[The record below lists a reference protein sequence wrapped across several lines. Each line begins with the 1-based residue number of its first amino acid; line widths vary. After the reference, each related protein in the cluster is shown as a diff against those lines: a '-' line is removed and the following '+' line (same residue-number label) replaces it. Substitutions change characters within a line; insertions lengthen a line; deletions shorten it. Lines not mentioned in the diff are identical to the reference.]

1 MLSNP
6 APIQANF
13 DSVQELMPENFE
25 IVYHELRSSPVFD
38 LSEDEVM
45 NNVKLVCIFLACD
58 TTNSMGKYIDK
69 SKMVMRACIDY
80 LDGVANSKQFG
91 EIEVAVFVVGFNDWK
106 GRTAYEFTAPVG
118 LFLNEYNSTKAR
130 RAVPF
135 RFKLDPS
142 CPAETASNLQTIIDA
157 IAAMA
162 EATEIGY
169 RGGDAREEYGTG
181 MHFIETTIRQ
191 VQAEYGGPTTKFF
204 TLVVT
209 DDAQHGVGPTHHRGA
224 DTWPK
229 GVDVESLY
237 GASGEL
243 AFHYACD
250 YAPDVHPQLGFSCW
264 KPHNLWESLNAVL
277 DLGATVVWVAVG
289 RSATSDD
296 AYQSWIGTLSTIFE
310 YKSGILFRWDTDVGV
325 CNKSISESTVHILNS
340 LITKASIR
348 VDLEDAKRRE
358 IAATRSNAIMASV
371 KTHAQRSNGMLA
383 QVSTS
388 IEEAALTLDKLAVH
402 SDLDESTQ
410 QTFVGHVVSGDKN
423 DFELDGIF
431 SEIGYATTRQ
441 NGLAALLDDGYDEEP
456 TYRSFNNNFHDDY
469 MPPTYRSLG
478 ADSSS
483 PRPAKVAKP
492 NTTVNKTAERL
503 LRLMTA

>member
-1 MLSNP
+1 
-6 APIQANF
+6 
-13 DSVQELMPENFE
+13 MPENFE
-25 IVYHELRSSPVFD
+25 LVHHELRSSPVFD
-38 LSEDEVM
+38 LSEDEVV
-45 NNVKLVCIFLACD
+45 NNVKHVNIFLACD
-58 TTNSMGKYIDK
+58 TTTSMGKYIEK

-80 LDGVANSKQFG
+80 LDGIANSNQFG

-106 GRTAYEFTAPVG
+106 GRTAYEFTAPVV
-118 LFLNEYNSTKAR
+118 LFLNEYKSTNGR

-142 CPAETASNLQTIIDA
+142 CPAETALNLQTVIDA

-162 EATEIGY
+162 EATEVAS
-169 RGGDAREEYGTG
+169 GGDAREEYGTG

-191 VQAEYGGPTTKFF
+191 MQVEYGGSTTKFF
-204 TLVVT
+204 VLVVT
-209 DDAQHGVGPTHHRGA
+209 DDAQHGVGPTYHRGA

-229 GVDVESLY
+229 GVDVDSLY

-264 KPHNLWESLNAVL
+264 KPHNLWESLNGVL

-289 RSATSDD
+289 RSATSDE
-296 AYQSWIGTLSTIFE
+296 AYQSWIGTLATIFE
-310 YKSGILFRWDTDVGV
+310 HKSGILFRWGTDAGV
-325 CNKSISESTVHILNS
+325 CDKSISESTVHILNS

-348 VDLEDAKRRE
+348 VDLEDAKRRA
-358 IAATRSNAIMASV
+358 IAATRSKAIMASV

-383 QVSTS
+383 QVATS

-423 DFELDGIF
+423 DFELDEIF
-431 SEIGYATTRQ
+431 NEIGYATTRR
-441 NGLAALLDDGYDEEP
+441 NGLAALLDDGYDDGMPP
-456 TYRSFNNNFHDDY
+456 TYRSFNNNFYDDG

-478 ADSSS
+478 TDSSS
-483 PRPAKVAKP
+483 PRPTKVAKP
-492 NTTVNKTAERL
+492 NPTSSVDKTAERL
-503 LRLMTA
+503 LRLMTAL